1 VSRNRYGV
9 PRLKGEVTIKKLYE
23 NYRNLLL
30 HNVALAM
37 DHILFMG
44 ESNALPFLILNNR
57 PHVNVTAFLQIS
69 KEAVALFL
77 QRIDEVVDKS
87 DQVRIIG
94 LKR

>member
-1 VSRNRYGV
+1 
-9 PRLKGEVTIKKLYE
+9 
-23 NYRNLLL
+23 
-30 HNVALAM
+30 M